1 MKLRYLLIVILSL
14 ATGLVSVAQDR
25 DETRFIQAVQ
35 EYSSGGYER
44 AAAAFEAILKADPSQ
59 DAAWF
64 YLGLCRMSRQ
74 DIAGAKEA
82 FGKAAELDPKN
93 YWYRDRLARTYALSG
108 DRDQTILQYERLLA
122 DFPGQSDIQF
132 NLINLYDPEVIVL
145 GGGVSHA
152 GQFLLDA
159 VREKLPAMVFYKTM
173 PYARIE
179 LAKLTNDAGI
189 IGAAMLGR

>member
-1 MKLRYLLIVILSL
+1 MKFRYLLIVILSL

-82 FGKAAELDPKN
+82 FGKAAETDAAPNAARKRGRMRLMACLSRFLRGDGMLRRGAGLIGLRRSPLYGKPPG
-93 YWYRDRLARTYALSG
+93 RARAFDRPASFDASGRTRPSRPPPSSALRGAGGFGNAVSRTDDRREIGFVSG
-108 DRDQTILQYERLLA
+108 K
-122 DFPGQSDIQF
+122 P
-132 NLINLYDPEVIVL
+132 
-145 GGGVSHA
+145 
-152 GQFLLDA
+152 
-159 VREKLPAMVFYKTM
+159 
-173 PYARIE
+173 
-179 LAKLTNDAGI
+179 
-189 IGAAMLGR
+189 